1 MVTKK
6 LAEAYDNSADYVVF
20 VLVST
25 FALHQL
31 ALFLSYSFVVPIV
44 NPFPS
49 HNKGRNYTLFLGLSV
64 PGRSLGVPRAC
75 SCCSRVFSTLN
86 SGLFGQ
92 VIEEFCLMYQLIQLK
107 LDFNFFT
114 PDFG

>member
-44 NPFPS
+44 NPF
-49 HNKGRNYTLFLGLSV
+49 
-64 PGRSLGVPRAC
+64 SLP
-75 SCCSRVFSTLN
+75 
-86 SGLFGQ
+86 Q
-92 VIEEFCLMYQLIQLK
+92 
-107 LDFNFFT
+107 
-114 PDFG
+114 